1 MTIPSDPALSR
12 TPGLGRLVRTTLFI
26 LLLSVALAV
35 YGAEP
40 APYEGYEQDRALLR
54 DTYRPPKSRT
64 NASSVKAIQAAHR
77 LFTKLTFVGLTR
89 ERVLAILGDP
99 KTISDYGVAALGT
112 PDSPLTY
119 RFDSGLGGWQFVIE
133 FQRGVATKV
142 KKQSGE

>member
-1 MTIPSDPALSR
+1 M
-12 TPGLGRLVRTTLFI
+12 RTTLFI

-35 YGAEP
+35 HGAEP

-54 DTYRPPKSRT
+54 DTYHYTNPPL
-64 NASSVKAIQAAHR
+64 NASSGKAIQAAHR

-99 KTISDYGVAALGT
+99 KTISDYGIAAEDR

-119 RFDSGLGGWQFVIE
+119 LFDSGRGGWQFVIE
-133 FQRGVATKV
+133 FQRGVATRV
-142 KKQSGE
+142 KQESVE